1 MEACD
6 FDARFERDIS
16 PSSRGMMHSMLT
28 SRALWPY
35 RRHAPLSVALL
46 LALFVA
52 TLAAAFPAYART
64 DGPDEA
70 AEDTWYH
77 VTADGDM
84 EVTLYFFW
92 SETCPHCA
100 RARPVVQHL
109 AQERVWLELKS
120 FNLDQSEANRK
131 LFRSL
136 TTSIRRE
143 IEGVP
148 AFLLCG
154 QMFTGFGTASE
165 SGAFL
170 AEIVDRCRMA
180 ISQYVARREDPSVS
194 TAPRPRVRAQQQPPV
209 VEIPFLGAI
218 DAAALSLPLL
228 TVVLGGLDA
237 FNPCAFF
244 VLLFLLSLLVHARSR
259 ARMLLIGGT
268 FLLFSGL
275 LYFVFMAAWLNLFL
289 VLQGVGAVTVAAGLV
304 AVGLAVLNIKDFFAF
319 KRGPTLSIP
328 EKAKPGLFNR
338 MRRLL
343 SAESLP
349 ALLVGTVTLAIAANT
364 YELLCTSGLPLIY
377 TRALTL
383 NDLPTETYY
392 LYLAL
397 YNVVYV
403 LPLLAITLVFTATL
417 GGRRLSEAGG
427 RALKLLSGL
436 LMLGLGLV
444 LLFAPP
450 LLDNL
455 LTAVALLV
463 AALVVTGL
471 VVLIDRHLRRA

>member
-1 MEACD
+1 MRR
-6 FDARFERDIS
+6 DA
-16 PSSRGMMHSMLT
+16 
-28 SRALWPY
+28 ALY
-35 RRHAPLSVALL
+35 VALL
-46 LALFVA
+46 LALLVA
-52 TLAAAFPAYART
+52 TSAAAFAAYART
-64 DGPDEA
+64 DGA
-70 AEDTWYH
+70 ADLAEPTWYRL
-77 VTADGDM
+77 TADGDV
-84 EVTLYFFW
+84 EVTLFFFW
-92 SETCPHCA
+92 SETCPHCT
-100 RARPVVQHL
+100 RARPVV
-109 AQERVWLELKS
+109 AQIARERIWLELRS
-120 FNLDQSEANRK
+120 FNLDESEANRR
-131 LFRSL
+131 LFRGL
-136 TTSIRRE
+136 TTAIGRE

-148 AFLLCG
+148 AFVLCG

-170 AEIVDRCRMA
+170 AEIVDRCRTA
-180 ISQYVARREDPSVS
+180 IGQYLARQEDPSVS
-194 TAPRPRVRAQQQPPV
+194 TAPRPSMPAQQQPAA
-209 VEIPFLGAI
+209 VEVPFFGAI

-304 AVGLAVLNIKDFFAF
+304 AVALAVLNIKDFFAF
-319 KRGPTLSIP
+319 ERGPTLSIP
-328 EKAKPGLFNR
+328 EKAKPGLFTR

-349 ALLVGTVTLAIAANT
+349 AMLTATIALAIAANT
-364 YELLCTSGLPLIY
+364 YELLCTSGFPLIY

-383 NDLPTETYY
+383 NDLPTGTYY
-392 LYLAL
+392 LYLAF
-397 YNVVYV
+397 YNLVYV

-417 GGRRLSEAGG
+417 GGRKLSAAGG
-427 RALKLLSGL
+427 RVLKLLSGL

-471 VVLIDRHLRRA
+471 AVLIDRHFRRA